1 MPDLI
6 IYELDPTGG
15 FCGFPAEIPGLPP
28 VDLMRQELIRQSHI
42 VNQLKKQFKIEVN
55 RNFLRNAG
63 AADNPIVKSFIEKIG
78 VKAFPIFLYGDR
90 ILHSGSFPAYEE
102 LAHKI
107 TEIAGTI

>member
-28 VDLMRQELIRQSHI
+28 VDMMRQELIRQSRV
-42 VNQLKKQFKIEVN
+42 VNQLKKQLKIEIN

-63 AADNPIVKSFIEKIG
+63 DADNPIVKSFVEKYG
-78 VKAFPIFLYGDR
+78 VKAFPVFLYGDK
-90 ILHSGSFPAYEE
+90 ILHSGSFPAFEE
-102 LAHKI
+102 LAQKI
-107 TEIAGTI
+107 MEIERSK

>member
-28 VDLMRQELIRQSHI
+28 VDIMRQELIRQSRV
-42 VNQLKKQFKIEVN
+42 VNQLKKQLKIEIN

-63 AADNPIVKSFIEKIG
+63 DANNPIVKSFVEKYG
-78 VKAFPIFLYGDR
+78 VKAFPVFLYGDK
-90 ILHSGSFPAYEE
+90 ILHFGSFPPFEVISQ
-102 LAHKI
+102 KI
-107 TEIAGTI
+107 REAGI

>member
-28 VDLMRQELIRQSHI
+28 VDVMRQELVRQSRVI
-42 VNQLKKQFKIEVN
+42 DQLKKQLKIEVN

-63 AADNPIVKSFIEKIG
+63 AADNPIVKSFVEKKGI
-78 VKAFPIFLYGDR
+78 KAFPVFLYGDK
-90 ILHSGSFPAYEE
+90 ILHFGSFPPFEV
-102 LAHKI
+102 LDRKI
-107 TEIAGTI
+107 REMEI